1 MTSTVV
7 FHFSNASVE
16 TLGSLMLLLVTV
28 ACEVMPSVEQELNRE
43 WYVAIATVLS
53 LVCLKDED
61 FYPPD
66 GAHHIT
72 AALYSIG
79 VYDTPMEV
87 FFRILGQ
94 TLGVVVG
101 WLIASQLDLSHAKPF
116 HAKTSVG
123 VICTIEALGTLLETL
138 TFVYL
143 LVPLLTVKQ
152 PNSNVWR
159 LKPKADLETHTPSTE
174 RLLCVAM
181 VLVVL
186 HWTLFSVFGADLQ
199 PAVTLVLAVLRGD
212 TLDVTIGRILAQ
224 VVGTGVACFYSK
236 FYVQRYLDR
245 LGRPQSRVPTE
256 VRPLLRPSSSQSL
269 NSAAVLRSLST
280 LST

>member
-1 MTSTVV
+1 MASAMI
-7 FHFSNASVE
+7 FHLSNASVE

-28 ACEVMPSVEQELNRE
+28 ACEVMPSVEQDLNRE
-43 WYVAIATVLS
+43 WYVAVVTVLS

-79 VYDTPMEV
+79 VYDTKAEV
-87 FFRILGQ
+87 FFRLLGQ
-94 TLGVVVG
+94 TIGVVVG
-101 WLIASQLDLSHAKPF
+101 WLIASQLDLSHSKPF

-138 TFVYL
+138 TLVYL

-152 PNSNVWR
+152 PGNVWR
-159 LKPKADLETHTPSTE
+159 LKPKTDTETHTPSTE
-174 RLLCVAM
+174 RLLCVAT

-199 PAVTLVLAVLRGD
+199 PAVTLVLSVLRGD
-212 TLDVTIGRILAQ
+212 SLDVTIGRLLAQ
-224 VVGTGVACFYSK
+224 VVGTSVACFYSR

-245 LGRPQSRVPTE
+245 LGRPPAQKSESTVTRS
-256 VRPLLRPSSSQSL
+256 PSSQIPLMQGASL
-269 NSAAVLRSLST
+269 RASLLAPRT
-280 LST
+280 